1 MGFASRAV
9 SMIRYRVRGE
19 MEGSFWETLDA
30 GIRRGAFQEVQ
41 TSGDEVG
48 MGWVSID
55 DFTDSQFA
63 GTSYVRGNYV
73 ALSLRIDTV
82 RVPPRILEIQLKK
95 ESRKKLEETGQ
106 RRLSSAQRRELKE
119 HLKESLK
126 QQVFPSIQ
134 IYDLIWDTAKA
145 AVYFGSHSV
154 KARERTEAHF
164 KKCFGLALVP
174 LLAYIRA
181 EEMFEDKPEKRLLEQ
196 LKPCSMVP

>member
-1 MGFASRAV
+1 MGFGSRSV

-19 MEGSFWETLDA
+19 MDGSFWETVEA
-30 GIRRGAFQEVQ
+30 GVRRGAFQEVQ

-55 DFTDSQFA
+55 DFTDSLFA

-73 ALSLRIDTV
+73 AASLRIDTV

-145 AVYFGSHSV
+145 VVYFGSHSV
-154 KARERTEAHF
+154 KARERMEAHF
-164 KKCFGLALVP
+164 KKCFGLTLVP
-174 LLAYIRA
+174 ILAYIRA
-181 EEMFEDKPEKRLLEQ
+181 EEMFEGKPEKRLLEQ
-196 LKPCSMVP
+196 LKPCSMAP